1 MAEEKTGKRKTSAK
15 QPVDI
20 IGARDYFKDKNRLLS
35 PPIFRAAYSDR
46 MAWILASMS
55 QIAYDMFEEKGQAKK
70 LLVAKLKG
78 GGFKLLNTFDSKETD
93 TQAFLA
99 SNGEFLVLAFRG
111 TEVKKT
117 QDVKTD
123 IRAVKVSTIEG
134 RVHTGFNTGY
144 ESVAESIA
152 KSLVRLKDLPI
163 YITGHS
169 LGGALATVATQNLGR
184 DTRFKDRIAACY
196 TFGSPRVG
204 NDQYDKSLKSPVYRV
219 VNTTDVVTVVPLNL
233 MGYTHIGDVR
243 FLERNPDVIRRSVPI
258 LGRLLLF
265 LAALF
270 RLFGPLVGD
279 HAIKEYRRK
288 LDMVA
293 EKRNPREKD

>member
-1 MAEEKTGKRKTSAK
+1 MAEK
-15 QPVDI
+15 QIDI
-20 IGARDYFKDKNRLLS
+20 ISARDYFKDKHRLLS
-35 PPIFRAAYSDR
+35 PPVYRAAYSDR

-55 QIAYDMFEEKGQAKK
+55 QIAYDLFEEAGQAEK
-70 LLVAKLKG
+70 LLVAKLRG
-78 GGFKLLNTFDSKETD
+78 GGFKLIDMFISPETD

-99 SNGEFLVLAFRG
+99 SNGDFLVLAFRG
-111 TEVKKT
+111 TEVKKKL
-117 QDVKTD
+117 DVEID
-123 IRAVKVSTIEG
+123 IRAVRVSTIEG
-134 RVHTGFNTGY
+134 KVHTGFNAAY
-144 ESVAESIA
+144 ESVAPSIS
-152 KSLVRLKDLPI
+152 KSLAQIKDLPI

-169 LGGALATVATQNLGR
+169 LGAALATIATQNLGK
-184 DTRFKDRIAACY
+184 DSRFKDRIAACY

-204 NDQYDKSLKSPVYRV
+204 NDQYDKSFKSPIYRV

-243 FLERNPDVIRRSVPI
+243 FLDRNPDVIRRRIPI
-258 LGRLLLF
+258 LHRSLLF
-265 LAALF
+265 MAALF

-288 LDMVA
+288 LDLVA